1 MAMNI
6 EKAERELKVMKA
18 RIAEFER
25 RIENAKRRLDQK
37 KLEDQIDEA
46 VDKVFNSPL
55 KIPVDIPVYLSED
68 FEYVFH
74 INKSIAHIYIEA
86 SYRNNSF
93 ENWNN
98 VSYDSISL
106 VYGQKLITHV
116 VRSLIFK
123 RIALIRREIKK
134 NESQS
139 TNNRSKQK
147 GDESGNTE
155 TTG

>member
-1 MAMNI
+1 MAIDI
-6 EKAERELKVMKA
+6 EKAERELKVMKT

-25 RIENAKRRLDQK
+25 RIENAKRRLDHE
-37 KLEDQIDEA
+37 KLDDKINEA

-68 FEYVFH
+68 FEYVLR
-74 INKSIAHIYIEA
+74 INKSIAHIYLEA

-116 VRSLIFK
+116 IRSLIFK

-134 NESQS
+134 NESQD
-139 TNNRSKQK
+139 TNNRNKQK
-147 GDESGNTE
+147 SDESGNTE

>member
-1 MAMNI
+1 MAIDI
-6 EKAERELKVMKA
+6 EKTERELKVLKT

-25 RIENAKRRLDQK
+25 RIENAKRSLEQK

-68 FEYVFH
+68 FEYVIR
-74 INKSIAHIYIEA
+74 INKSIAHIYLEA

-116 VRSLIFK
+116 IRSLIFK

-139 TNNRSKQK
+139 TNSRDEQK
-147 GDESGNTE
+147 SNEHGNTE
-155 TTG
+155 ATG